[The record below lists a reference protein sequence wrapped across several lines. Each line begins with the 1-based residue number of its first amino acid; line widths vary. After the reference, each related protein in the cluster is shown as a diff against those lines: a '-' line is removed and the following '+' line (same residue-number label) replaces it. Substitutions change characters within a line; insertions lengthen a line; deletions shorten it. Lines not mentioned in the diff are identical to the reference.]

1 MKETIGIIH
10 PGEMG
15 ISVAAS
21 AQSGGNTV
29 MWASQGRSPQTQA
42 RAADQSL
49 VDAGS
54 VENLCRSCSIILSVC
69 PPHAAGEV
77 ADKVMACSFKGLF
90 VDVNAISPQRAQQ
103 ISEKVQSQGIPFV
116 DGGIIGGPAWEPD
129 STWLYLSGIEAQR
142 VADCFKG
149 GLLRTEIIS
158 TRVGDASALKM
169 CYAALTKGTSA
180 LLCAVMGAAEGLG
193 VREHLQRQWDRDE
206 MGSAERNRLR
216 VRRVTAKAWR
226 FAGEM
231 EEIAST
237 FEGAGQPGGFH
248 HAAAEI
254 YSRMEGFKGQK
265 QPPELEEVL
274 KALKTRKANKN

>member
-21 AQSGGNTV
+21 VQTGGSTV
-29 MWASQGRSPQTQA
+29 MWASQGRSLQTRA
-42 RAADQSL
+42 RATDYSL
-49 VDAGS
+49 VDAGA
-54 VENLCRSCSIILSVC
+54 VENMCRSCSIIISVC

-77 ADKVMACSFKGLF
+77 ADQVLAFPFKGLY
-90 VDVNAISPQRAQQ
+90 VDVNAISPQKAIQ
-103 ISEKVQSQGIPFV
+103 ISEKMRKRGIQFV

-129 STWLYLSGIEAQR
+129 STWLYLSGDDAQR
-142 VADCFKG
+142 VADCFKD
-149 GLLRTEIIS
+149 GLLQTEIVS
-158 TRVGDASALKM
+158 SEVGDASALKM

-180 LLCAVMGAAEGLG
+180 LLCAVMGTAEGLG

-206 MGSAERNRLR
+206 LGSAERNIQRI
-216 VRRVTAKAWR
+216 RRVTAKAWR

-237 FEGAGQPGGFH
+237 FEGAGQSGGFH
-248 HAAAEI
+248 RAAAEV
-254 YSRMEGFKGQK
+254 YTRMEGFKGQK
-265 QPPELEEVL
+265 QPPQLEEVL
-274 KALKTRKANKN
+274 TALKTKKANPN

>member
-21 AQSGGNTV
+21 AQAGGSTV
-29 MWASQGRSPQTQA
+29 LWASQGRSPQTRA
-42 RAADQSL
+42 RAAEHAL

-54 VENLCRSCSIILSVC
+54 IENLCHACSIIISVC

-77 ADKVMACSFKGLF
+77 ADQVLACTFKGLY
-90 VDVNAISPQRAQQ
+90 VDVNAISPQKAKL
-103 ISEKVQSQGIPFV
+103 ISEKMRNAGISFV

-129 STWLYLSGIEAQR
+129 STWLYLSGDNAQR
-142 VADCFKG
+142 VADCFEKSF
-149 GLLRTEIIS
+149 LQTEVIS
-158 TRVGDASALKM
+158 AEVGDASALKM

-180 LLCAVMGAAEGLG
+180 LLCAVMGTAEGLG
-193 VREHLQRQWDRDE
+193 VREHLQRQWERDE
-206 MGSAERNRLR
+206 LGSAERNIQR

-237 FEGAGQPGGFH
+237 FQGAGQPDGFH
-248 HAAAEI
+248 LAAAEI
-254 YSRMEGFKGQK
+254 YTRLQDFKGQMH
-265 QPPELEEVL
+265 PPQLGEVL
-274 KALKTRKANKN
+274 KAIITKKDMN

>member
-21 AQSGGNTV
+21 AQAGGSTV
-29 MWASQGRSPQTQA
+29 LWASQGRSPETLA
-42 RAADQSL
+42 RAAAYSL
-49 VDAGS
+49 NDV
-54 VENLCRSCSIILSVC
+54 VTLENLCRSCSILLCVC

-77 ADKVMACSFKGLF
+77 ADQVLACSFKGLY
-90 VDVNAISPQRAQQ
+90 VELNAISPQRTKQ
-103 ISEKVQSQGIPFV
+103 ISKKMRDSGINIV
-116 DGGIIGGPAWEPD
+116 DGGIIGGPAWEAD
-129 STWLYLSGIEAQR
+129 STWLYLSGDDAQR
-142 VADCFKG
+142 VAACFKG
-149 GLLRTEIIS
+149 SLLQTEIIS
-158 TRVGDASALKM
+158 PEVGDASALKM

-206 MGSAERNRLR
+206 LGSAENNIQR

-226 FAGEM
+226 FSGEM

-237 FEGAGQPGGFH
+237 FKGAGQPGGFH

-254 YSRMEGFKGQK
+254 FTRMEGFKEQK
-265 QPPELEEVL
+265 QPPPLEEVL
-274 KALKTRKANKN
+274 TALTTKKVTSD